1 MKDLDA
7 IQWGWE
13 KQSPMGMR
21 SEDHIAFLLKKYN
34 EGKPKENH
42 VDTMAEL
49 NRALLKEESENLNS

>member
-21 SEDHIAFLLKKYN
+21 SEDHIAFLLKRYN
-34 EGKPKENH
+34 EGKPIESH
-42 VDTMAEL
+42 VSTMAEL
-49 NRALLKEESENLNS
+49 NRALLKEELKNLNS

>member
-13 KQSPMGMR
+13 RQAPMGMR
-21 SEDHIAFLLKKYN
+21 SKDHIAFLLSKYN
-34 EGKPKENH
+34 EGKPESEH
-42 VDTMAEL
+42 LTTMAQL

>member
-21 SEDHIAFLLKKYN
+21 SEDHIAFLLKRYN
-34 EGKPKENH
+34 EGKPESEH
-42 VDTMAEL
+42 VTTMAQL

>member
-13 KQSPMGMR
+13 RQAPMGMR
-21 SEDHIAFLLKKYN
+21 SKDHIAFLLKKYN

-49 NRALLKEESENLNS
+49 NRALLKDESNKLNS

>member
-13 KQSPMGMR
+13 KQPPMGMR

-34 EGKPKENH
+34 EGKPESEH
-42 VDTMAEL
+42 VTTMAQL
-49 NRALLKEESENLNS
+49 NRALLKEESNKLNS

>member
-13 KQSPMGMR
+13 RQSPMGMR

-34 EGKPKENH
+34 EDKPKENH
-42 VDTMAEL
+42 VSTMAEL

>member
-13 KQSPMGMR
+13 RQAPMGMR
-21 SEDHIAFLLKKYN
+21 SKEHIDFLLKRYN
-34 EGKPKENH
+34 EGKPIESH
-42 VDTMAEL
+42 VSTMAEL

>member
-21 SEDHIAFLLKKYN
+21 SEDHIAFLLKRYN
-34 EGKPKENH
+34 EGKPIESH
-42 VDTMAEL
+42 VSTMAEL
-49 NRALLKEESENLNS
+49 NRALLKEESEKLNS